1 MSTTEQR
8 TGFRLPW
15 GGDTHRTDEEPS
27 PSNDEQAST
36 PADASQATDTSD
48 TAGTADTADTAGQ
61 TAGWPTADTPAQET
75 TDGPA
80 GDDGAE
86 ASPSAQPVAPAAA
99 PATRASKAA
108 SPANAPKPRRENPL
122 VAGLVKA
129 MREAAE
135 TARSETSTRVAAA
148 ATTQVETIHAS
159 SAEEAEA
166 LKRRADEE
174 IAEIRDWS
182 KAEMARIRE
191 ETDRRISRRRED
203 LTEEIDAHAAS
214 VERRIDAVRAA
225 VAAFEEQM
233 AAFFEK
239 LMQEDD
245 PAMLATLAEQMPEP
259 PELDEIVASAPTAAP
274 AAVLDD
280 ADAAAA
286 EAEALA
292 LVDVDGIA
300 GDGSEEEAGDG
311 ELIEEST
318 VAERLAML
326 TTPAHAEAGAAA
338 DTTTRV
344 TVVGLISVASISV
357 FKRSLAKLAD
367 VRSVS
372 VSSGPDGDFIF
383 AVAHGPATD
392 LRTAIPALSGFE
404 ARITG
409 ESEDGLTVVAR
420 DPEA

>member
-15 GGDTHRTDEEPS
+15 GGDTHRAEGEQS
-27 PSNDEQAST
+27 PSNDEQAGT
-36 PADASQATDTSD
+36 PADAVDTTDT
-48 TAGTADTADTAGQ
+48 TGHA
-61 TAGWPTADTPAQET
+61 AGWPSTDTASPAA
-75 TDGPA
+75 TDGVA
-80 GDDGAE
+80 VTGGAE
-86 ASPSAQPVAPAAA
+86 ATPSADPSAAA
-99 PATRASKAA
+99 PAPAVRGGTGPIGRVSKASSAA
-108 SPANAPKPRRENPL
+108 SAKPRRENPL

-135 TARSETSTRVAAA
+135 TARSETSSRVAAA
-148 ATTQVETIHAS
+148 ATAQVETIHAS

-174 IAEIRDWS
+174 ITEIRDWS

-203 LTEEIDAHAAS
+203 LGEEIDAHAAS

-225 VAAFEEQM
+225 VAEFEVQM
-233 AAFFEK
+233 GAFFEK

-259 PELDEIVASAPTAAP
+259 PELDEIVASAPATP
-274 AAVLDD
+274 AATLDES
-280 ADAAAA
+280 DAAAA

-292 LVDVDGIA
+292 LLDAEAEG
-300 GDGSEEEAGDG
+300 GDGSDEDPGDG
-311 ELIEEST
+311 ELIEEAT

-326 TTPAHAEAGAAA
+326 TTPPHGEGEAAA

-383 AVAHGPATD
+383 AVVHGPATD
-392 LRTAIPALSGFE
+392 LRTAIPGLSGFE
-404 ARITG
+404 ARITA

>member
-15 GGDTHRTDEEPS
+15 GGDSHRTEGESS
-27 PSNDEQAST
+27 PSSDEQAAT
-36 PADASQATDTSD
+36 PAEAGQATDPTDMSD
-48 TAGTADTADTAGQ
+48 TTGH
-61 TAGWPTADTPAQET
+61 TAGWPSTDTAPQAT
-75 TDGPA
+75 TDGSDA
-80 GDDGAE
+80 ADGAE
-86 ASPSAQPVAPAAA
+86 APPSADPVAPAAVPAARSAKA
-99 PATRASKAA
+99 P

-122 VAGLVKA
+122 VAGLIKA

-148 ATTQVETIHAS
+148 ATAQVETIHTS

-203 LTEEIDAHAAS
+203 LSEEIDAHAAS

-225 VAAFEEQM
+225 VAAFEDRM

-259 PELDEIVASAPTAAP
+259 PELDEIVASAPTAP
-274 AAVLDD
+274 AAALDD

-311 ELIEEST
+311 ELIEEAT

-326 TTPAHAEAGAAA
+326 TTPVHDEAGAAA
-338 DTTTRV
+338 DATTRV

-383 AVAHGPATD
+383 AVVHGPATD